1 MLAKAKTG
9 TGKTLGFCIP
19 TCERLLRSQAAPTS
33 MPDGI
38 DPIRAIILSST
49 RELATQITTQAQQLL
64 KHTNFN
70 VEEILGACL
79 RAVVLPFD
87 ALWFAFAWPSC

>member
-19 TCERLLRSQAAPTS
+19 TCERLLRSQAAPMS
-33 MPDGI
+33 ILEGI

-49 RELATQITTQAQQLL
+49 RELATQITTQAKQLL

-79 RAVVLPFD
+79 RAVVCPYDTLF
-87 ALWFAFAWPSC
+87 F

>member
-19 TCERLLRSQAAPTS
+19 TCERLLRSQAAPMS
-33 MPDGI
+33 ILEGF

-49 RELATQITTQAQQLL
+49 RELATQITTQAKQLL

-79 RAVVLPFD
+79 RAVVCPYDTLF
-87 ALWFAFAWPSC
+87 F